1 MVVAHTVRPSALV
14 AMARVTARLRWVGT
28 PDEQARHGHLRQPRN
43 LANEMSVAA
52 AVAVAVVAREP
63 CTHARTDT
71 KMALPAR
78 YPPDEIP
85 AIVVGRRDDPNSHP
99 KILLLNEDLEK
110 RLEKRV
116 SSERFTD
123 FVPAQQVDNHRHI
136 YKEGV
141 QSAQGR
147 EEGSTASSRDI
158 CLPGHLSAA
167 AAAAESDFRC
177 HRAPSDQITKLTN
190 DLLFPDKTPPPPLP
204 PPPHTELQV

>member
-1 MVVAHTVRPSALV
+1 
-14 AMARVTARLRWVGT
+14 MARVTARLRWVGT

-52 AVAVAVVAREP
+52 AVAVVVVAREP

-141 QSAQGR
+141 EQSVQRKRRR
-147 EEGSTASSRDI
+147 EGTFFCLTASSRDI
-158 CLPGHLSAA
+158 CLPGHLLAA
-167 AAAAESDFRC
+167 AAVAESDFRC